1 MITKDDLKH
10 LSKLSKIDLS
20 EDEYKTYVI
29 QIEKIVKYLD
39 KLDEITLDQT
49 ELYPITKKISELRD
63 DESRE
68 YNTYISN
75 FIKNKKNRFVKGPR
89 MN

>member
-63 DESRE
+63 DEARE
-68 YNTYISN
+68 YNTDISN
-75 FIKNKKNRFVKGPR
+75 VIKNKKNRYVNGPR